1 MIPVFITTIRV
12 FFPTARCDDL
22 FVEPRHKDAVGVHF
36 KTVLFYHFYHQE
48 ALKLFFD
55 DSSFVYESFFF
66 LRFHASLLLNVR
78 YHL

>member
-1 MIPVFITTIRV
+1 MHDFGLVIYNYPCLHNNN
-12 FFPTARCDDL
+12 ARCDDL

-55 DSSFVYESFFF
+55 DSSFVYESFFCDF
-66 LRFHASLLLNVR
+66 MLHF
-78 YHL
+78 Y